1 MADPTAMTATGATA
15 ARQRKEKLPFVI
27 DFEGPSTITTKKLF
41 EPGTKTATSLP
52 APKIKKRKVTK
63 STKRGKKVKQEEEV
77 EERDEHLLPDDMH
90 FSSRQLLRL
99 FLKPKFTVSLR
110 LSWSCVCVSGKS
122 ELDWFSLVPAQ
133 DEASRSSRQTIATG

>member
-1 MADPTAMTATGATA
+1 MTATGATA

-99 FLKPKFTVSLR
+99 FLKPKFTVSPR
-110 LSWSCVCVSGKS
+110 MAWVVVCVPRK
-122 ELDWFSLVPAQ
+122 D
-133 DEASRSSRQTIATG
+133 

>member
-1 MADPTAMTATGATA
+1 MTNAPKAIASVADPTTMTATGATA

-99 FLKPKFTVSLR
+99 FLKPKFTVSPR
-110 LSWSCVCVSGKS
+110 MAWAVVCVPEG
-122 ELDWFSLVPAQ
+122 L
-133 DEASRSSRQTIATG
+133 I